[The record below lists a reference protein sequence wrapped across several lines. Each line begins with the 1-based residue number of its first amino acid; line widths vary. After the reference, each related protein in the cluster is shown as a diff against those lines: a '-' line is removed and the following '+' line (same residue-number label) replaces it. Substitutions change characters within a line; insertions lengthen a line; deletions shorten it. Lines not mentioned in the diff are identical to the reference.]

1 VGEVEVAA
9 MALDG
14 QAQDLADQAQA
25 LAGQAQDPM
34 FPGRAA
40 APAAE
45 KAAMDRDL

>member
-1 VGEVEVAA
+1 
-9 MALDG
+9 M
-14 QAQDLADQAQA
+14 A

-45 KAAMDRDL
+45 KKAAMDRDL